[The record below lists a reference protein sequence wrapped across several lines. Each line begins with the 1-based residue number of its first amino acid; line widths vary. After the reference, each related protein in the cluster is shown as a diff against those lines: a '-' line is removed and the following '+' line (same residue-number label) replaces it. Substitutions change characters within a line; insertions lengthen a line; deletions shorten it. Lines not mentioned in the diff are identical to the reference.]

1 MSCTLNLISTFLFQK
16 VRFAQEQ
23 EEKPPEPPKPEMK
36 EVSVWTHEPEYDN
49 YLYVRVHTPKNLK
62 QTELKCMITFQNK
75 ILKTGRLDIVEEEE
89 EVSII
94 LDGLVYSEENNHA
107 HYYHQPISLILYVS
121 ILCSCSIYTN

>member
-1 MSCTLNLISTFLFQK
+1 LISTFLFQK

-62 QTELKCMITFQNK
+62 QSELKCMITFQNK

-89 EVSII
+89 EVSMI
-94 LDGLVYSEENNHA
+94 LDG
-107 HYYHQPISLILYVS
+107 
-121 ILCSCSIYTN
+121 